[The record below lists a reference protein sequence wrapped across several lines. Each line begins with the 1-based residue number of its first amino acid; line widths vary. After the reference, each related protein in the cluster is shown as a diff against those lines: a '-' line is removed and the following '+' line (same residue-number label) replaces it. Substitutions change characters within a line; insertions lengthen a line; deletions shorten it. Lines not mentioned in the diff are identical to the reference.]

1 MDVILGR
8 LARAGVKINIIIY
21 NAPKMALNIDSEFT
35 QKYLTDLSP
44 NIRVLMHP
52 NYLMIPFMWS
62 HHEKMVVIDQ
72 AIAYLGG
79 LDLGYGRFDS
89 KMHLL
94 TDPTG

>member
-1 MDVILGR
+1 
-8 LARAGVKINIIIY
+8 
-21 NAPKMALNIDSEFT
+21 
-35 QKYLTDLSP
+35 
-44 NIRVLMHP
+44 MHP

-62 HHEKMVVIDQ
+62 HHEKMVIVDQ
-72 AIAYLGG
+72 TIAYLGG